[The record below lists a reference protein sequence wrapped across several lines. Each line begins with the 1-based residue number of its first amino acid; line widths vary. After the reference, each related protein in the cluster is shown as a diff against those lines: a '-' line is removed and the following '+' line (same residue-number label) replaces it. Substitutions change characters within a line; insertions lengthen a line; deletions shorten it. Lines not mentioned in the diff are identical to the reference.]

1 MDSLINQFRNIS
13 TSETGHKEGDV
24 QILVYSPDGQ
34 YDILYTYYTYRT
46 ILEQS
51 PIFREWFQKLDFY
64 ENYIEIEDGLMIF
77 NKSDEYSY
85 SLLINTNGD
94 NHVFGMYNPPMIKQ
108 VIDYLEYSHIPN
120 NPNIP
125 NIQGSQLKEILTK
138 LQII

>member
-13 TSETGHKEGDV
+13 TNSNEGDV

-51 PIFREWFQKLDFY
+51 PVFREWFRKLDFY

-108 VIDYLEYSHIPN
+108 VIDYLNKDTILK
-120 NPNIP
+120 NP
-125 NIQGSQLKEILTK
+125 QLKEILAK

>member
-13 TSETGHKEGDV
+13 TNSNEGDV

-51 PIFREWFQKLDFY
+51 PVFREWFRKLDFY

-94 NHVFGMYNPPMIKQ
+94 NHVFGMYNPPIIKQ
-108 VIDYLEYSHIPN
+108 VIDYLNKDTILKN
-120 NPNIP
+120 
-125 NIQGSQLKEILTK
+125 QQLKEILAK

>member
-13 TSETGHKEGDV
+13 TNEISTNEISTNEGDV

-34 YDILYTYYTYRT
+34 YDILYTYYTYRR

-51 PIFREWFQKLDFY
+51 PVFREWFQKLDFY
-64 ENYIEIEDGLMIF
+64 ENYIELEDGLMIF

-108 VIDYLEYSHIPN
+108 VIDYLNKETIPK
-120 NPNIP
+120 NP
-125 NIQGSQLKEILTK
+125 QLKEILAK

>member
-13 TSETGHKEGDV
+13 TNNTNNTNNNTQGDV

-34 YDILYTYYTYRT
+34 YDIIYSYYTYRR

-51 PIFREWFQKLDFY
+51 PVFREWFQKLDFY

-94 NHVFGMYNPPMIKQ
+94 NHVFGMYSPPIIKQ
-108 VIDYLEYSHIPN
+108 VIDYLEYG
-120 NPNIP
+120 NIP
-125 NIQGSQLKEILTK
+125 NVQLKEVLSK